1 LFRLIGE
8 NNYLSIYLP
17 EYNISEKG
25 TRSYIYKHTI
35 ETRGNL
41 RAKVIT
47 RVRGKFTINK
57 YPTPNALRWV
67 WDKLSKN
74 CLKEQKVNISVI
86 YNLIYSIK
94 LNFDDLTHVP
104 MGRGR
109 RVKIA
114 QSNIV
119 YKNKS

>member
-1 LFRLIGE
+1 M
-8 NNYLSIYLP
+8 
-17 EYNISEKG
+17 
-25 TRSYIYKHTI
+25 
-35 ETRGNL
+35 
-41 RAKVIT
+41 
-47 RVRGKFTINK
+47 
-57 YPTPNALRWV
+57 RWV

-94 LNFDDLTHVP
+94 LNSDDLTRVP

-114 QSNIV
+114 QYNIV

>member
-1 LFRLIGE
+1 M
-8 NNYLSIYLP
+8 
-17 EYNISEKG
+17 
-25 TRSYIYKHTI
+25 
-35 ETRGNL
+35 
-41 RAKVIT
+41 
-47 RVRGKFTINK
+47 
-57 YPTPNALRWV
+57 RWV

-94 LNFDDLTHVP
+94 LNSDDLTRVP

>member
-1 LFRLIGE
+1 M
-8 NNYLSIYLP
+8 
-17 EYNISEKG
+17 
-25 TRSYIYKHTI
+25 
-35 ETRGNL
+35 
-41 RAKVIT
+41 
-47 RVRGKFTINK
+47 
-57 YPTPNALRWV
+57 RWV
-67 WDKLSKN
+67 WDKISKN

-94 LNFDDLTHVP
+94 LNSDDLTRVP